1 MVPTMV
7 ACRPKQVRATRPLVV
22 ADTESV
28 VPAVTESAT
37 HAVIEVIRRLRA
49 LREGLKLISTHPHSF
64 LHAGSGISKGGQL
77 DGPRED
83 PQL

>member
-7 ACRPKQVRATRPLVV
+7 ACRPKQERATRPLVV

-49 LREGLKLISTHPHSF
+49 LRGGSEAHLYTPTL

-83 PQL
+83 PQR